1 MSDIKKEFEKAFDDA
16 GIEPN
21 DPWTPKQI
29 ALWAARWAMERCAKI
44 TMDLASFDDSD
55 IESAKSARSFVT
67 ATLIR
72 QQSKEL

>member
-29 ALWAARWAMERCAKI
+29 ALWAARWAMERCAK
-44 TMDLASFDDSD
+44 LVDSD
-55 IESAKSARSFVT
+55 SQPWAQGRIR
-67 ATLIR
+67 TL
-72 QQSKEL
+72 SKELEA